1 MAWQPSTKR
10 ESEGASMSTPSEQDE
25 HEDAWARTEAL
36 FREVNE
42 RINAI
47 KETRA
52 VWASISEWV
61 CECADETCTERIDD
75 VTRGVRGAARRSFRG
90 RSRRDAC
97 VFGGRVG
104 CREAREI
111 GEAAEVAEQLDIR

>member
-1 MAWQPSTKR
+1 MRRVGQN
-10 ESEGASMSTPSEQDE
+10 Q
-25 HEDAWARTEAL
+25 AL

-52 VWASISEWV
+52 VWVSISEWV
-61 CECADETCTERIDD
+61 CECADETCTERIDMSPEEYEEL
-75 VTRGVRGAARRSFRG
+75 RSNPVHF
-90 RSRRDAC
+90 AVAPAEMH
-97 VFGGRVG
+97 VFSEAEWVVEK
-104 CREAREI
+104 REKI